1 MNAFAM
7 FFAILGVSYVSWLIM
22 KLIIWIDDAD
32 EPGCEKTHG
41 EEARYAEPEERRS
54 AA

>member
-1 MNAFAM
+1 M
-7 FFAILGVSYVSWLIM
+7 FFAILGASYVSWLIM

-32 EPGCEKTHG
+32 EPGCEKAQC
-41 EEARYAEPEERRS
+41 EETQYAESEERRR